1 MKEIPILFNGEMVRA
16 ILEGRKTQTRRPI
29 KLPRSAQGLEPVP
42 YECFADNGYL
52 HVAYGAGDDRF
63 FERLYPRFE
72 VGDILWVRETF
83 VLWGPQ
89 SYEYPSEGCDQWDG
103 PPSRARDNGYDR
115 SNVEYAAD
123 AKDIR
128 LNNNELKWRPSIHMP
143 RWASR
148 IQLRVKSVRVQRVQD
163 ITEEDAFDEG
173 MTRSLRLSLG
183 YVAEASEEAFNFTQC
198 RDTFRLLWNAT
209 YKNWDANPWVWAIEF
224 ERAEGEASHE

>member
-16 ILEGRKTQTRRPI
+16 IIEGRKTQTRRPV
-29 KLPRSAQGLEPVP
+29 KLPRSAQGLEPVTS
-42 YECFADNGYL
+42 ECFSDNGYL

-63 FERLYPRFE
+63 FERLYPHIE
-72 VGDILWVRETF
+72 VGDILWVRETWQTTRS
-83 VLWGPQ
+83 LDHCK
-89 SYEYPSEGCDQWDG
+89 PSNIAPGASIQ
-103 PPSRARDNGYDR
+103 
-115 SNVEYAAD
+115 YAAD
-123 AKDIR
+123 RWNKGFGLPEAGK
-128 LNNNELKWRPSIHMP
+128 LRPSIFMMP
-143 RWASR
+143 WMSR
-148 IQLRVKSVRVQRVQD
+148 LKLRVKSVRIERVQD

-224 ERAEGEASHE
+224 ERVNA